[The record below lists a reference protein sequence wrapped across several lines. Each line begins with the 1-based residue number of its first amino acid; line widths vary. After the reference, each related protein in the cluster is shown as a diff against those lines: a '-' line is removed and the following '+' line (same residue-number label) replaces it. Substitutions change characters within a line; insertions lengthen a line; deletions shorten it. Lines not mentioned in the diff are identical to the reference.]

1 MKFLWATF
9 AFAAMVLGTAAHA
22 ECRKTGPDDLDLW
35 YEADLAGNLVYYSQR
50 QVNFGA
56 ALIEVDSTLPVGSTI
71 VTGSTQP
78 DVATYVVLC
87 SDNVG
92 TVNYELLN
100 APNATSQQTYDTGVP
115 GIGYRL
121 SYVRASGTTSTF
133 PFSINWTA
141 NRQEFLAVGA
151 SAVFQIELV
160 KTGPLQSE
168 STVNLGMVGR
178 LAGGGD
184 GLTVLDITA
193 APVTLRVLPHC
204 QVTSDKSLLVDFGPF
219 GPRDVSTT
227 DGPNKPVVIDIA
239 CDGPTP
245 PDTVSATLMAQPAP
259 EVTDFIKNDGTAT
272 GLAIRLLDTATNKV
286 LKPQDPN
293 SVASKS
299 SPGFNASFELQATV
313 LRVGGAAPTA
323 GSIDAQ
329 AVVTLTFL

>member
-1 MKFLWATF
+1 MKFLCVTF
-9 AFAAMVLGTAAHA
+9 ALAAMVLGTAAHA

-35 YEADLAGNLVYYSQR
+35 YEADLAGNLVYYSNR

-56 ALIEVDSTLPVGSTI
+56 QLIEVDSTLPVGSTI

-87 SDNVG
+87 TNNVG

-100 APNATSQQTYDTGVP
+100 APNATSQLTHDTGVP

-133 PFSINWTA
+133 PFSINWAA
-141 NRQEFLAVGA
+141 NREEFLAVGA

-178 LAGGGD
+178 IAGGGD

-193 APVTLRVLPHC
+193 PPVTLRVLPHC
-204 QVTSDKSLLVDFGPF
+204 QVISDKSLLVDFGPF
-219 GPRDVSTT
+219 GPRDVSTA
-227 DGPNKPVVIDIA
+227 DGPTKPVVIDVA

-245 PDTVSATLMAQPAP
+245 PATVSATLMAQPAP
-259 EVTDFIKNDGTAT
+259 QATDFIKNDGTAT
-272 GLAIRLLDTATNKV
+272 GLAIRLQETGTNNI
-286 LKPQDPN
+286 LKPQDLN
-293 SVASKS
+293 SVSSKKL
-299 SPGFNASFELQATV
+299 PGFNSSFDFEATV
-313 LRVGGAAPTA
+313 LRVGGAVPTA
-323 GSIDAQ
+323 GTIDAQ